1 MARHLCIVA
10 RDNSPLY
17 GFLTIAFSER
27 PAGTDM
33 LDVVLDRRRAEAGRE
48 SDRQGLSPASAPSSY
63 TDRRRHVRVAEAL
76 QTRGYAI
83 VAGPGAEPRASDEAF
98 IERAVG
104 ILADVERRGP
114 LALRFHQR
122 RRAVGRAIVGASIGA
137 MIVFAIIWVLTTLPT
152 VGGLARITDDLSRW
166 TDAGVSRLGE
176 AWTALR
182 RVFVPTPTVRESD
195 GSRARPPEPATASA
209 PAPATSMAESPPASL
224 PAPTEPERAA
234 PALPPAPP
242 RPAPEPRRAVERPP
256 APVASARPAPRTPA
270 AETARP
276 APRAPSD
283 REAPSRDGRSREVT
297 SREPALLESSE
308 PGDTRSSLTA
318 FSGLPRVELSRQ
330 PSGAGTVYTVRL
342 ADRGGRPVPGAEVWM
357 RGQTGDGQGRETRLD
372 AVDPPGTYRSS
383 PLPPGTLSPQLTVR
397 VYFSNMRVEVPVEP

>member
-33 LDVVLDRRRAEAGRE
+33 LDVVLDRRRAEASRE
-48 SDRQGLSPASAPSSY
+48 RDRQALSPGSAPPSSY
-63 TDRRRHVRVAEAL
+63 TDRRRHAGVAEAL

-114 LALRFHQR
+114 LALRFHQQ

-137 MIVFAIIWVLTTLPT
+137 VIVFAIIWVLTTLPT

-176 AWTALR
+176 SWTALR
-182 RVFVPTPTVRESD
+182 RVFVPTPIARESD
-195 GSRARPPEPATASA
+195 GARARSPEPAIAPA
-209 PAPATSMAESPPASL
+209 PAPATSMIESPRASL
-224 PAPTEPERAA
+224 PAPAEPERAA
-234 PALPPAPP
+234 PALPPAPL
-242 RPAPEPRRAVERPP
+242 RPALEPSRAVERPP
-256 APVASARPAPRTPA
+256 VSARPAPRTPA

-283 REAPSRDGRSREVT
+283 HEAPSRDGRSREVT

-308 PGDTRSSLTA
+308 PRDTRSSLTA

-357 RGQTGDGQGRETRLD
+357 RGQTGDGEGRETRLD
-372 AVDPPGTYRSS
+372 AVDPPGTYRSN
-383 PLPPGTLSPQLTVR
+383 PLLPGTLSPQLSVR
-397 VYFSNMRVEVPVEP
+397 VYFSNMRVEIPVEP

>member
-1 MARHLCIVA
+1 MRSA
-10 RDNSPLY
+10 S
-17 GFLTIAFSER
+17 GR
-27 PAGTDM
+27 PAPICSTWCSTGGGQ
-33 LDVVLDRRRAEAGRE
+33 RQAG
-48 SDRQGLSPASAPSSY
+48 SATVRLCPRLPPPSSY
-63 TDRRRHVRVAEAL
+63 TDRRRHAGVAEAL

-114 LALRFHQR
+114 LALRFHQQ

-137 MIVFAIIWVLTTLPT
+137 VIVFAIIWVLATLPT

-176 AWTALR
+176 SWTALR
-182 RVFVPTPTVRESD
+182 RVFVPTPIVRESD
-195 GSRARPPEPATASA
+195 GARARSPEPASAPA
-209 PAPATSMAESPPASL
+209 PAPATSMVEPPRASA

-234 PALPPAPP
+234 PALPPAPL
-242 RPAPEPRRAVERPP
+242 RPALESPRAVERPP
-256 APVASARPAPRTPA
+256 VSARPAPRTPA

-276 APRAPSD
+276 APRAPSAP
-283 REAPSRDGRSREVT
+283 EAPSRDGRAREVT
-297 SREPALLESSE
+297 SREPALLASSE
-308 PGDTRSSLTA
+308 LGDTRSSLTA

-330 PSGAGTVYTVRL
+330 PSGAGTIYTVRL

-357 RGQTGDGQGRETRLD
+357 RGQTGDGEGRETRLD

>member
-48 SDRQGLSPASAPSSY
+48 GDRQALSPASAPSY
-63 TDRRRHVRVAEAL
+63 VDRRRHARVAEAL

-114 LALRFHQR
+114 LALRFHQQ

-137 MIVFAIIWVLTTLPT
+137 VIVFAIIWVLTTLPT
-152 VGGLARITDDLSRW
+152 VGGLARITDDLGRW

-182 RVFVPTPTVRESD
+182 RVFVPTPSVRESD
-195 GSRARPPEPATASA
+195 RSRARPPEPAIAPA
-209 PAPATSMAESPPASL
+209 PAPATPPATAMVESPPASL

-256 APVASARPAPRTPA
+256 APVVSARPAPRTPA
-270 AETARP
+270 VETARP
-276 APRAPSD
+276 APSD
-283 REAPSRDGRSREVT
+283 REAPSRDGRSRAVT

-308 PGDTRSSLTA
+308 LGDTRSSLTA
-318 FSGLPRVELSRQ
+318 FSGLPRVEMSRQ
-330 PSGAGTVYTVRL
+330 PSGVGTVYTVRL

>member
-33 LDVVLDRRRAEAGRE
+33 LDVVLDRRRAEASRE
-48 SDRQGLSPASAPSSY
+48 HDRQALSPASAPPSAY
-63 TDRRRHVRVAEAL
+63 TDRRRHAGVAEAL

-114 LALRFHQR
+114 LALRFHQQ

-137 MIVFAIIWVLTTLPT
+137 VIVFAIIWVLTTLPT

-176 AWTALR
+176 SWTALR
-182 RVFVPTPTVRESD
+182 RVFVPTPIVRESD
-195 GSRARPPEPATASA
+195 GARARSPEPAIAPA
-209 PAPATSMAESPPASL
+209 PAPATSMVEPPRASP

-234 PALPPAPP
+234 PALPPAPL
-242 RPAPEPRRAVERPP
+242 RPALESPRAVERPP
-256 APVASARPAPRTPA
+256 VSARPAPRTPA
-270 AETARP
+270 AETARS
-276 APRAPSD
+276 APRAPSAP
-283 REAPSRDGRSREVT
+283 EAPSRDGRSREVT

-308 PGDTRSSLTA
+308 LGDSRSSLTA

-357 RGQTGDGQGRETRLD
+357 RGQTGDGEGRETRLD

>member
-48 SDRQGLSPASAPSSY
+48 SDRQALSSAPFSY
-63 TDRRRHVRVAEAL
+63 TDRRRHARVAEAL

-114 LALRFHQR
+114 LALRFHQQ
-122 RRAVGRAIVGASIGA
+122 RRAVGRAIMGASIGA
-137 MIVFAIIWVLTTLPT
+137 VIVFAIVWVLTTLPT

-166 TDAGVSRLGE
+166 TDVGVSRLGE

-182 RVFVPTPTVRESD
+182 RVFVPTPIVRESD
-195 GSRARPPEPATASA
+195 GARARAPEPAVAPA
-209 PAPATSMAESPPASL
+209 PAPATSRVEPPRASL
-224 PAPTEPERAA
+224 PAPAEPERAA
-234 PALPPAPP
+234 PALPPAPM
-242 RPAPEPRRAVERPP
+242 RPAFEPPRAVERP
-256 APVASARPAPRTPA
+256 AASARPAPRTPA
-270 AETARP
+270 AETAPP
-276 APRAPSD
+276 APHAPSTP
-283 REAPSRDGRSREVT
+283 EAPPRDGRSREAT

-308 PGDTRSSLTA
+308 LGDTRSSLTA

>member
-33 LDVVLDRRRAEAGRE
+33 LDVVLDRRRAEASRE
-48 SDRQGLSPASAPSSY
+48 SDRQALSPASGLPSSY
-63 TDRRRHVRVAEAL
+63 TDRRRHARVAEAL

-83 VAGPGAEPRASDEAF
+83 VAGPGAEVRASDEAF

-122 RRAVGRAIVGASIGA
+122 RRAVGRAIVGASMGA
-137 MIVFAIIWVLTTLPT
+137 VIVFAIIWVLTTLPT

-182 RVFVPTPTVRESD
+182 RVFVSTPIVRESD
-195 GSRARPPEPATASA
+195 PALARSPEPAIAPA
-209 PAPATSMAESPPASL
+209 PAPATSMVEPPRAPL
-224 PAPTEPERAA
+224 PAPAEPERAA
-234 PALPPAPP
+234 PALPPAPL
-242 RPAPEPRRAVERPP
+242 RPALEPPRAVERPP
-256 APVASARPAPRTPA
+256 VSARPAPRTPA
-270 AETARP
+270 VETARP
-276 APRAPSD
+276 APRAPSAP
-283 REAPSRDGRSREVT
+283 EAPSRDGRSREVT

-308 PGDTRSSLTA
+308 LEDTRSSLTA

-372 AVDPPGTYRSS
+372 PVDPPGTYRSS

>member
-48 SDRQGLSPASAPSSY
+48 RDRQALSSASAPPSAY
-63 TDRRRHVRVAEAL
+63 MDRRRHVGVAEAL

-114 LALRFHQR
+114 LALRFHQQ

-137 MIVFAIIWVLTTLPT
+137 VIVFAIIWVLTTLPT

-176 AWTALR
+176 SWTALR
-182 RVFVPTPTVRESD
+182 RVVVPTPIVRESD
-195 GSRARPPEPATASA
+195 GARARSPEPAIAPA
-209 PAPATSMAESPPASL
+209 PAPATSMVEPPRASP

-234 PALPPAPP
+234 PALPPAPL
-242 RPAPEPRRAVERPP
+242 RPALESPRAVERPP
-256 APVASARPAPRTPA
+256 VSARPAPRTPA

-276 APRAPSD
+276 APRAPSAP
-283 REAPSRDGRSREVT
+283 EAPSRDGRSREVT

-308 PGDTRSSLTA
+308 LGDTRSSLTA

-357 RGQTGDGQGRETRLD
+357 RGQTGDGEGRETRLD

>member
-48 SDRQGLSPASAPSSY
+48 RDRQALSSASAPPSAY
-63 TDRRRHVRVAEAL
+63 TDRRRHAGVAEAL

-83 VAGPGAEPRASDEAF
+83 VAGPGAKPRASDEAF

-114 LALRFHQR
+114 LALRFHQQ

-137 MIVFAIIWVLTTLPT
+137 VIVFAIIWVLTTLPT

-176 AWTALR
+176 SWTALR
-182 RVFVPTPTVRESD
+182 RVFVPTPIVRESD
-195 GSRARPPEPATASA
+195 GARARSPEPAIAPA
-209 PAPATSMAESPPASL
+209 PAPATSMVEPPRASP

-234 PALPPAPP
+234 PALPPAPL
-242 RPAPEPRRAVERPP
+242 RPALESPRAVERPP
-256 APVASARPAPRTPA
+256 VSARPAPRTPA

-276 APRAPSD
+276 APRAPSAP
-283 REAPSRDGRSREVT
+283 EAPSRDGRSREVT

-308 PGDTRSSLTA
+308 LGDTRSSLTA

-357 RGQTGDGQGRETRLD
+357 RGQTGDGEGRETRLD

>member
-48 SDRQGLSPASAPSSY
+48 GDRQALSPASGPSSY
-63 TDRRRHVRVAEAL
+63 TDRRRHARVAEAL

-104 ILADVERRGP
+104 LLADVERRGP
-114 LALRFHQR
+114 LALRFHQQ

-137 MIVFAIIWVLTTLPT
+137 VIVFAIIWVLTTLPT

-182 RVFVPTPTVRESD
+182 RVFVPTPSVRESD
-195 GSRARPPEPATASA
+195 GSRARSPEPAIAPA
-209 PAPATSMAESPPASL
+209 PAPATSMVESPPASL

-234 PALPPAPP
+234 PALPPAPRARPPNRAARSSAHRLPWYPRVRRPGPRRWRRPVP
-242 RPAPEPRRAVERPP
+242 RPARPRTARHRRAMAAP
-256 APVASARPAPRTPA
+256 AR
-270 AETARP
+270 
-276 APRAPSD
+276 
-283 REAPSRDGRSREVT
+283 
-297 SREPALLESSE
+297 
-308 PGDTRSSLTA
+308 
-318 FSGLPRVELSRQ
+318 
-330 PSGAGTVYTVRL
+330 
-342 ADRGGRPVPGAEVWM
+342 
-357 RGQTGDGQGRETRLD
+357 
-372 AVDPPGTYRSS
+372 
-383 PLPPGTLSPQLTVR
+383 
-397 VYFSNMRVEVPVEP
+397 

>member
-33 LDVVLDRRRAEAGRE
+33 LDVVLDRRRAEASRE
-48 SDRQGLSPASAPSSY
+48 HDRQALSPASAPPSAY
-63 TDRRRHVRVAEAL
+63 TDRRRHAGVAEAL

-114 LALRFHQR
+114 LALRFHQQ

-137 MIVFAIIWVLTTLPT
+137 VIVFAIIWVLTTLPT

-176 AWTALR
+176 SWTALR
-182 RVFVPTPTVRESD
+182 RVFVPTPIVRESD
-195 GSRARPPEPATASA
+195 GARARSPEPAIAPA
-209 PAPATSMAESPPASL
+209 PAPATSMVEPPRASP
-224 PAPTEPERAA
+224 PAPTEPERAE
-234 PALPPAPP
+234 PALPPAPL
-242 RPAPEPRRAVERPP
+242 RPALESSRAVERPP
-256 APVASARPAPRTPA
+256 VSARPAPRTPA
-270 AETARP
+270 GETVRP
-276 APRAPSD
+276 APRAPSA

-308 PGDTRSSLTA
+308 LGDTRSSLTA

-330 PSGAGTVYTVRL
+330 PSGASTVYTVRL

-357 RGQTGDGQGRETRLD
+357 RGQTGDGEGRETRLD